1 MVLIAQA
8 PVAAATEGSEM
19 FAPLLPA
26 VRRFLMTR
34 APADDVDDLLQ
45 DVALRMHTRRPQGDI
60 LNPEGYVFQVAQ
72 SVLADR
78 ARRDA
83 VRQRSRHVTM
93 EESDHPVEVRS
104 PERVML
110 GREQWSRLVA
120 AVGDLPERTR
130 QAFVLHRFEEM
141 NYAAIARHMGISVSA
156 VEKHIMKA
164 IRLLAATLER

>member
-8 PVAAATEGSEM
+8 PAVTATEGGEI

-26 VRRFLMTR
+26 VRRFLMKR

-45 DVALRMHTRRPQGDI
+45 DVALRMHTRGPQGDI

-83 VRQRSRHVTM
+83 
-93 EESDHPVEVRS
+93 
-104 PERVML
+104 
-110 GREQWSRLVA
+110 
-120 AVGDLPERTR
+120 
-130 QAFVLHRFEEM
+130 
-141 NYAAIARHMGISVSA
+141 
-156 VEKHIMKA
+156 
-164 IRLLAATLER
+164 